1 MSYQQ
6 GGYQQAG
13 YGQQGYQQSYPV
25 APRSSGLLL
34 MVGIVLVIVG
44 VVAGGALFFTGSQ
57 RYTSKV
63 KSLAL
68 DSGALSGCV
77 TDLTVTEPGTYTLFY
92 ISRGDLR
99 INGANDGCASSDVV
113 PIAADPEPPEISL
126 KITNSSDKTLK
137 LFEPDTLRE
146 IRSDGVVAVP
156 YKQVK
161 IGVVGSFR
169 IEIAAPETG
178 LPFAIGMGRDINK
191 SSNLPAIVVGLAGI
205 VFGIG
210 FALLGL
216 AQGGSSRRRY
226 PQAYPAGPAQQ
237 PVGQYPGYAPGQYP
251 QQPGAPM
258 PPAQAPPIRR
268 PAPGAPGQAGPGQA
282 GPVQRPPVQRAAGA
296 PGAPGAPRPGG
307 APVARP
313 AAPPVQ
319 RPAAPQ
325 PMPGQRDER
334 TQDLPPTIRQPQAGG
349 APAPRPAGAPVPP
362 QRPAGGGL
370 PRIVSSEDESGSLS
384 TSPPTRP
391 MPATPPS
398 PRPAPGGEG
407 WERPVPGSE
416 PTRPVSSQRPEA
428 DFDPDEDLD

>member
-1 MSYQQ
+1 M
-6 GGYQQAG
+6 
-13 YGQQGYQQSYPV
+13 

-34 MVGIVLVIVG
+34 MVGIVLIIVG
-44 VVAGGALFFTGSQ
+44 VIAGGALFFTGNQ

-77 TDLTVTEPGTYTLFY
+77 TDLTVSEPGTYTLYY

-126 KITNSSDKTLK
+126 TITNSSDKTLK
-137 LFEPDTLRE
+137 LFEPDSLRE
-146 IRSDGVVAVP
+146 IRSGGVVAVP

-169 IEIAAPETG
+169 MEIAAPETG
-178 LPFAIGMGRDINK
+178 LPFAIGMGRDISK
-191 SSNLPAIVVGLAGI
+191 SSNLPALVVGLAGI

-226 PQAYPAGPAQQ
+226 PPAYQAAPAQQ
-237 PVGQYPGYAPGQYP
+237 SVGQYPGYAPGQYP
-251 QQPGAPM
+251 QQGAPA
-258 PPAQAPPIRR
+258 PPAQAPPVRR
-268 PAPGAPGQAGPGQA
+268 PAQAPPGPGPQ
-282 GPVQRPPVQRAAGA
+282 GQRPPVQRPA
-296 PGAPGAPRPGG
+296 GAPGAPRPGG
-307 APVARP
+307 APVQRP

-319 RPAAPQ
+319 RPASPQ
-325 PMPGQRDER
+325 PMPAQRDER

-349 APAPRPAGAPVPP
+349 APTPRPGGAPVPP

-384 TSPPTRP
+384 TAPPTRP
-391 MPATPPS
+391 MPATPPA
-398 PRPAPGGEG
+398 RPATGAGNEG
-407 WERPVPGSE
+407 WERPAPGAE